1 MSHSSTDS
9 FDSQSPSVPLL
20 VSSSSAHP
28 YPVAKRR
35 RDISKELQE
44 GISAWMSSTSPDKAR
59 HSPDQVHGKNST
71 FDEPT
76 SSPAASD
83 RALVE
88 AREDLGASKSEAA
101 VRVFGKYSRWVLY
114 IRYVVAI
121 VHMPPTHEYI

>member
-1 MSHSSTDS
+1 MSRSSTDS
-9 FDSQSPSVPLL
+9 YDSQGPSVPLL
-20 VSSSSAHP
+20 ASSSSVRP
-28 YPVAKRR
+28 YSVAKRC
-35 RDISKELQE
+35 RDISKELRE
-44 GISAWMSSTSPDKAR
+44 GIPAWMSSNSPDKAR
-59 HSPDQVHGKNST
+59 HSPDPVHGKNST

-114 IRYVVAI
+114 IRYAVAAANDP
-121 VHMPPTHEYI
+121 HTHVYV